1 MDGASVKGIDQRIA
15 DLPAEKLSLLLERL
29 GQARSPAAEVPAIRP
44 RRRDTDTRPLSFAQ
58 ERLWF
63 LDQLE
68 PASSDY
74 NVALALRLRGV
85 LGFHAIMQALD
96 EILRRHEILR
106 VSFQAVNGRPVEIVA
121 GSLRCVHGQIDLGGL
136 REQDSEVLRL
146 VRSEALRPFD
156 LGRAPLLRVRWLRGV
171 GEDTVLLFSL
181 HHILCDGWS
190 MRILVEEVAAL
201 YAAFVTGQPSP
212 LAEPTCQYAD
222 FAEWQ
227 REYLQGPR
235 LEALLRYWERQ
246 LADAPRGLELQ
257 QTAASGPREAASE
270 PFELSRGA
278 ASLLLTL
285 GREEGATPFMVLAAI
300 FGAMLHLWSGQ
311 EDLCI
316 GANAA
321 NRGQLETERLIGFF
335 INQVVLRI
343 RPRCGDSYRELL
355 RQVRYVTSEA
365 YAHQDLPFER
375 LVDALGGDRDRNR
388 MPLFQA
394 KIEFKN
400 IDPPA
405 SQIPGLRLEELE
417 IGAVPLRCDLS
428 LTAAGSSEGIA
439 GALSYDTSRLATET
453 VREMAWTLSRI
464 AELVAADPDL
474 QLAELVA
481 RISGERERRSAA
493 ERERLARRGMA
504 RLKSARRKD
513 VQL

>member
-1 MDGASVKGIDQRIA
+1 VKGIDQRIA
-15 DLPAEKLSLLLERL
+15 ELPAEKLALLLERL
-29 GQARSPAAEVPAIRP
+29 GQARSPAAEVPVIRP
-44 RRRDTDTRPLSFAQ
+44 RRRGTDTRPLSFAQ

-74 NVALALRLRGV
+74 NVSLALRLRGALRV
-85 LGFHAIMQALD
+85 PALMQALD
-96 EILRRHEILR
+96 EVQRRHEILR
-106 VSFQAVNGRPVEIVA
+106 VSFQDVDGRPVGIVT
-121 GSLRCVHGQIDLGGL
+121 GSLRCVHAQIDLGGL
-136 REQDSEVLRL
+136 CEQDAEVRRL

-156 LGRAPLLRVRWLRGV
+156 LGRGPLLRVRWLRGV

-181 HHILCDGWS
+181 HHIVCDGWS
-190 MRILVEEVAAL
+190 MQILVDEIASI
-201 YAAFVTGQPSP
+201 YAAYKAGLPSP
-212 LAEPTCQYAD
+212 LTEPAFQYAD
-222 FAEWQ
+222 FADWQ
-227 REYLQGPR
+227 REYLQGSR

-246 LADAPRGLELQ
+246 LGDAPRDLELH
-257 QTAASGPREAASE
+257 QTVAGEHRGAASE

-278 ASLLLTL
+278 ASALLAL

-300 FGAMLHLWSGQ
+300 FGAVLHLWSGQ

-321 NRGQLETERLIGFF
+321 NRGQLEVERLIGFF

-343 RPRCGDSYRELL
+343 RPRRGDSFRALL
-355 RQVRYVTSEA
+355 QQVRYVTSEA

-375 LVDALGGDRDRNR
+375 VVDALGVGGDRNR

-394 KIEFKN
+394 KIEFQN
-400 IDPPA
+400 IDPPV
-405 SQIPGLRLEELE
+405 SQISGLQLEELE

-428 LTAAGSSEGIA
+428 LTAAGSAEGIA
-439 GALSYDTSRLATET
+439 GALSYDTSRLPTET
-453 VREMAWTLSRI
+453 VREMAWTLSRT
-464 AELVAADPDL
+464 AELAAADPDL

-481 RISGERERRSAA
+481 RLSGERERRSAA
-493 ERERLARRGMA
+493 ERERLARQGVA
-504 RLKSARRKD
+504 RLKSARRKN

>member
-1 MDGASVKGIDQRIA
+1 LKGIDQRIA
-15 DLPAEKLSLLLERL
+15 ELPAEKLSLLLERL
-29 GQARSPAAEVPAIRP
+29 GQARSSEAEVPAIRP
-44 RRRDTDTRPLSFAQ
+44 RRRGTDTRPLSFAQ

-74 NVALALRLRGV
+74 NVSLALRLRGA
-85 LGFHAIMQALD
+85 LGVHALMQALD
-96 EILRRHEILR
+96 EVLRRHEILR
-106 VSFQAVNGRPVEIVA
+106 VSFQAVEGRPVAIVA
-121 GSLRCVHGQIDLGGL
+121 EGLRCVHAQIDLGGL
-136 REQDSEVLRL
+136 RDRDAEVRWL

-156 LGRAPLLRVRWLRGV
+156 LGRGPLLRVRWLRGA
-171 GEDTVLLFSL
+171 GEDTVLLLSL
-181 HHILCDGWS
+181 HHIVCDGWS
-190 MRILVEEVAAL
+190 MRILVEEIAAL
-201 YAAFVTGQPSP
+201 YDAYMAGRPSP
-212 LAEPTCQYAD
+212 LAEPAFQYAD

-246 LADAPRGLELQ
+246 LGDAPRDLELHQ
-257 QTAASGPREAASE
+257 AAAGEPREAASE
-270 PFELSRGA
+270 PFELNRGD
-278 ASLLLTL
+278 ASTLLIL

-300 FGAMLHLWSGQ
+300 FGAVLHLWSGQ

-321 NRGQLETERLIGFF
+321 NRGQLEAERLIGFF

-343 RPRCGDSYRELL
+343 RPRRGDSFRELL
-355 RQVRYVTSEA
+355 RQVRHVTSEA

-375 LVDALGGDRDRNR
+375 VVDALGGDRDRNR

-394 KIEFKN
+394 KIEFQN

-428 LTAAGSSEGIA
+428 LTAAGSAEGIA
-439 GALSYDTSRLATET
+439 GALSYDTSRLAAET
-453 VREMAWTLSRI
+453 VREMAWTLSRT

-474 QLAELVA
+474 PLAELVA
-481 RISGERERRSAA
+481 RISGDREQRSAA
-493 ERERLARRGMA
+493 ESERLARRGA
-504 RLKSARRKD
+504 VRLKSVRRKD